1 MLHLPGGLDKLADIV
16 SPIAE
21 SMPAQEVA
29 ANALQRSLK
38 GVQAALESRQAAIFG
53 EQVSCKSTSG
63 MYLTQPAY
71 TCAPVPPPPPAT
83 IMVPWARLPALHVVA
98 TFLQGWARY
107 SCNHVYGCMA
117 YFLIAVDRQDTMSVM
132 TLQAM
137 SSGGRMTQIP
147 LTVNAMCP
155 SHGPVVQA
163 SLTELLRS
171 YQYVPEPC
179 FQGAIHNMH

>member
-1 MLHLPGGLDKLADIV
+1 
-16 SPIAE
+16 
-21 SMPAQEVA
+21 
-29 ANALQRSLK
+29 
-38 GVQAALESRQAAIFG
+38 
-53 EQVSCKSTSG
+53 
-63 MYLTQPAY
+63 
-71 TCAPVPPPPPAT
+71 
-83 IMVPWARLPALHVVA
+83 MVPWARLPALHVVA

-171 YQYVPEPC
+171 YQYVSLHWFVAWPHLGYDSICWMYTGQPN
-179 FQGAIHNMH
+179 FA